1 VDFDQKHVTLYTRKK
16 RGSHL
21 TPRTV
26 PMTTKLF
33 DVLYKRWCKRDKS
46 KPWVFWH
53 RYCSSKTREWMEGP
67 YTERKRLMRTLCKK
81 AGVKYFRYH
90 AIRHAGASLMDNH
103 NVPIGAIQEILGHE
117 NRSTTEI
124 YLHTLSGAAKNAMSL
139 YEQARKDISST
150 FQLNSHS
157 AIHKKQRGSH
167 R

>member
-1 VDFDQKHVTLYTRKK
+1 MQSLMSQDYLWVIRETMGRMSEINKLTWDCIDFDQRHVTLYTRKK

-33 DVLYKRWCKRDKS
+33 DVLYKRWCKRDRS

-53 RYCSSKTREWMEGP
+53 RYCSSKTREWVEGP

-117 NRSTTEI
+117 
-124 YLHTLSGAAKNAMSL
+124 K
-139 YEQARKDISST
+139 
-150 FQLNSHS
+150 
-157 AIHKKQRGSH
+157 
-167 R
+167 